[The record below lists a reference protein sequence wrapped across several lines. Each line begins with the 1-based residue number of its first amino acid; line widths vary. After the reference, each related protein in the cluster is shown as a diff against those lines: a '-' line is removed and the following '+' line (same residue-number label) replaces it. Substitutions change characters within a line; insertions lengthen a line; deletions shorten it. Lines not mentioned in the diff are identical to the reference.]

1 MQRAGGK
8 DDDKLVEMINTTI
21 VDRSPSVKWDDVG
34 MQPLTFFVCFGSSPI
49 VNHGVIILW
58 FHL

>member
-1 MQRAGGK
+1 MQRSGGK

-34 MQPLTFFVCFGSSPI
+34 TQPLTFFVALAEAQYLLRSHYFL
-49 VNHGVIILW
+49 V
-58 FHL
+58 